1 MALFVALAGAHG
13 AALLAAPSLPL
24 VAIGLWWNANT
35 IAHNFIHRPFFRS
48 RLGNRAFSLYLSLV
62 LGVPQSY
69 WRLRHLRHHAELDG
83 MAGARAA
90 VPVRRTVIATEAA
103 AVAALWATIAIAAP
117 AFFLGVYAPGYL
129 LGLGLCFLQGYYEH
143 TGGTTSHYGRL
154 YNALFFNDGY
164 HAEHHRR
171 PGASWQAL
179 RNDRRPGTRASRWPP
194 VLRWLEAFSPQKPH
208 RWLPLLDGLER
219 LVLRSPALQ
228 RFVVDRHERAF
239 RKLLPALGSVRHVT
253 IVGGGLFP
261 RTAIVLRRLLPD
273 ASLSIVEAD
282 AGHLALAHRLLD
294 EDERVQR
301 VHGSFDASAPSGA
314 DLVVVPLAY
323 RGDRRRLYE
332 APPARRVIVHDWIWS
347 PRPDTAIV
355 SWLLLK
361 RLNLIPEATPRRLVL
376 RQHKRASV

>member
-1 MALFVALAGAHG
+1 MSLFVALAGAHG

-62 LGVPQSY
+62 LGIPQSY

-117 AFFLGVYAPGYL
+117 AFFLGVYVPGYL

-171 PGASWQAL
+171 PGASWEAL

-194 VLRWLEAFSPQKPH
+194 VLRWLEAVG
-208 RWLPLLDGLER
+208 LDALER
-219 LVLRSPALQ
+219 VVLRCRFLQ
-228 RFVVDRHERAF
+228 RFVVFRHERAF
-239 RKLLPALGSVRHVT
+239 RRLLPRLQPIQRVT

-261 RTAIVLRRLLPD
+261 RTAIVLRRLLPQARLRIVD
-273 ASLSIVEAD
+273 AND
-282 AGHLALAHRLLD
+282 RHLKLARSLLD
-294 EDERVQR
+294 EDVEV
-301 VHGSFDASAPSGA
+301 VHAPFDPSVPDGA
-314 DLVVVPLAY
+314 DLVIVPLAY
-323 RGDRRRLYE
+323 RGDRRRIYQD
-332 APPARRVIVHDWIWS
+332 PPAPAVIVHDWIWS
-347 PRPDTAIV
+347 RRPHGSDV

-361 RLNLIPEATPRRLVL
+361 RLNLVER
-376 RQHKRASV
+376 